1 MARAARRA
9 WSDEEEESLLEK
21 LTTLVNQGVWQAE
34 HEFRPS
40 YLGVLENQMR
50 SSFPQGGIAKNHIE
64 AKIKNWKQTCFQL
77 QHMLQIPGFGW
88 NAAENRLLVED
99 AIWNQYVKVNR
110 RDRQMREMQFPNY
123 NRWCHCFGRE
133 Y

>member
-21 LTTLVNQGVWQAE
+21 LTTLVDQGVWQAE
-34 HEFRPS
+34 HGFHPG
-40 YLGVLENQMR
+40 YLEVFKNQMR

-77 QHMLQIPGFGW
+77 QHMLQILGFGW
-88 NAAENRLLVED
+88 NATENRLLVED
-99 AIWNQYVKVNR
+99 AVWNEYVQVNR
-110 RDRQMREMQFPNY
+110 RARQMKEMQFPNY